1 MGSIERKL
9 RAMGNKDKGKGK
21 SNHHKPVKAPVM
33 AAAVLAAPDVK
44 VASTIPEPK
53 AAMAKGANSKA
64 ARR

>member
-1 MGSIERKL
+1 
-9 RAMGNKDKGKGK
+9 MGNKDKGKGK

-44 VASTIPEPK
+44 VASSIPEPK

-64 ARR
+64 VRR